1 MFKFLGKDAV
11 NGAIDELKKKLGGF
25 DISNFGSIPLFGFIA
40 DYWKN
45 LPDEKKKEYTEIIV
59 SALMKALKQYASK

>member
-11 NGAIDELKKKLGGF
+11 NGAIEEIKKKFGGF
-25 DISNFGSIPLFGFIA
+25 DISNLGNIPLFGFIA

-45 LPDEKKKEYTEIIV
+45 LPDEKKKEYADILV
-59 SALMKALKQYASK
+59 KALMKALASYAK